1 MKAKYKHTN
10 IIAKDWK
17 KLSQFY
23 QGVFG
28 CRPAPPER
36 SFSGKWLEEGTGVIS
51 AALWGEHLRLPG
63 CGESGPTLEIFQ
75 YSENL
80 EKLECAANRL
90 GFGHLA
96 FEVENVLEAIEEVQM
111 AGGSLHGKCV
121 STDVQGVGTLTF
133 AYVRDPE
140 DNLIELQS
148 WS

>member
-28 CRPAPPER
+28 CRPVPPER
-36 SFSGKWLEEGTGVIS
+36 SFSGKWLEEGTGVTN

-63 CGESGPTLEIFQ
+63 CGEYGPTLEIFQ

-80 EKLECAANRL
+80 ERPKSAANRL
-90 GFGHLA
+90 GYGHLA
-96 FEVENVLEAIEEVQM
+96 FEVQNVLEAIEEVQK

-121 STDVQGVGTLTF
+121 CTEVQGVGTLTF